1 MRFDRF
7 LYVTLTLVI
16 LFWGA
21 CIELPMPNI
30 KMETIPELK
39 VGSPLSGV
47 KPVTFYVKRFGDEVG
62 EMIEVI
68 PVGHAKGF
76 IKIDIPANQLFS
88 QAIAN
93 ELKRNGHTVF
103 LYENDGKADIIV
115 DGVAKKYLIEFPIS
129 TFHSR
134 NTGYAEA
141 EITLI
146 KISDATESMS
156 KLYRG
161 SFDCRTVDR
170 TCLYETLLDM
180 VKDFSTDPDL
190 LEFVKSVRKD

>member
-16 LFWGA
+16 LFLGA
-21 CIELPMPNI
+21 CIGTPTI

-39 VGSPLSGV
+39 VGSPLSEV
-47 KPVTFYVKRFGDEVG
+47 KPLTFYVKRFGDEVG
-62 EMIEVI
+62 EVI
-68 PVGHAKGF
+68 SVVGPEIWF

-103 LYENDGKADIIV
+103 LYENDGKADIII
-115 DGVAKKYLIEFPIS
+115 DGAVKKYFIESPHSGFY
-129 TFHSR
+129 SR

-146 KISDATESMS
+146 KTSDDTESMS

-161 SFDCRTVDR
+161 SFDCGTARCR

-190 LEFVKSVRKD
+190 LEFVKSIKKD